1 MAHRNLKPTS
11 FKILGT
17 GRCLPNKILSN
28 VDLERM
34 VDTSD
39 QWIVERTGISTRRVV
54 EGDTST
60 SDLAAGAV
68 RAACEAAQIEVDQL
82 DALIV
87 ATSTPDTKFPS
98 TACWT
103 QNKLG
108 IRGMAA
114 FDISAGCTGWLY
126 ALELASAMVNAGSA
140 RHVAVCGAEVMSK
153 SLDWEDRR
161 TCVLFGDGAGAAV
174 VGPSPDGKTGYLAHN
189 WGADGNLASVLY
201 QPAGGSQKPAS
212 LQTVQDKQHSVHME
226 GNAVF
231 LHAVRSM
238 SGAAAQALEDA
249 GLTADDIGLL
259 VPHQANIRI
268 MEATRE
274 RVGIDSDRVYS
285 NLHKYGN
292 MSAASVPVA
301 VDEAVREGRIK
312 DGDAVL
318 LTAFGTGLT
327 WAAGVVRW

>member
-1 MAHRNLKPTS
+1 MAHRNLKPTR

-17 GRCLPNKILSN
+17 GCFLPSKILTN

-39 QWIVERTGISTRRVV
+39 QWIVERTGISSRRIV

-103 QNKLG
+103 QKKLG
-108 IRGMAA
+108 IRGMPA
-114 FDISAGCTGWLY
+114 FDVNAGCTGWLY
-126 ALELASAMVNAGSA
+126 ALELASAMVTAGSA

-153 SLDWEDRR
+153 SINWEDRR
-161 TCVLFGDGAGAAV
+161 TCVLFGDGAGACV
-174 VGPSPDGKTGYLAHN
+174 VGPSPDGESGYLAHN

-201 QPAGGSQKPAS
+201 HPAGGSQMPAS
-212 LQTVQDKQHSVHME
+212 EKTVGEKLHSVHME

-238 SGAAAQALEDA
+238 SGAAAQALSDA
-249 GLTADDIGLL
+249 GVEAKDISLL

-274 RVGIDSDRVYS
+274 RVGIDAERVYS

-301 VDEAVREGRIK
+301 VDEAFREGRIK
-312 DGDAVL
+312 DGDAIL

-327 WAAGVVRW
+327 WAAGVLRW